1 MRNPR
6 RGRRPDHAP
15 TPEDDA
21 ARAAAAVEASAVR
34 MDRLSAL
41 RTAGLITEEDF
52 IVRCEVELDRRG
64 DPGPR

>member
-1 MRNPR
+1 MRSPR
-6 RGRRPDHAP
+6 RGRTEHVQTA
-15 TPEDDA
+15 EDDA

-52 IVRCEVELDRRG
+52 IVRCEDELDRSG
-64 DPGPR
+64 DPGLR